1 MFLKLLPLLFYFVWL
16 SIGLLWTEDMV
27 SGWKEIEYSLS
38 FLIFPFA
45 FGFSKLDPN
54 KYISRIFSYFTYG
67 VIVSIIICFI
77 VATYNFIITGD
88 LKHFYYAD
96 LSFFHHP
103 TYMAMFGCA
112 SMIYLFMSI
121 LYPKKVRTYLFKSGL
136 SKFAFISIISIFVL
150 LLMSKAGILFS
161 LTINTI
167 GILAVFRSRK
177 KLGQAALVIAGLF
190 LILIGAYLTIEP
202 LNARIDEAWESI
214 STDGPTESSTGAR
227 MLAWEASWETI
238 QANPILGVGSGD
250 LSNELD
256 NFYLENNYEKLYEKS
271 LNSHNQF
278 FETWGKNGFIGLL
291 SILAMF
297 FYAVSKGENKFYLLL
312 VLLIWS
318 NMMMESML
326 QTQSGIVFIA
336 FINSMFA
343 TAVIR
348 RTE

>member
-1 MFLKLLPLLFYFVWL
+1 
-16 SIGLLWTEDMV
+16 
-27 SGWKEIEYSLS
+27 
-38 FLIFPFA
+38 
-45 FGFSKLDPN
+45 
-54 KYISRIFSYFTYG
+54 
-67 VIVSIIICFI
+67 
-77 VATYNFIITGD
+77 
-88 LKHFYYAD
+88 
-96 LSFFHHP
+96 
-103 TYMAMFGCA
+103 
-112 SMIYLFMSI
+112 
-121 LYPKKVRTYLFKSGL
+121 
-136 SKFAFISIISIFVL
+136 
-150 LLMSKAGILFS
+150 MSKAGILFS